1 MHQNKLFNRTRLQ
14 LAGCYAA
21 VMGVILSLSGLT
33 IHQLLAIA
41 HWQAVEQ
48 ELESISGTL
57 HDTLE
62 PKLIQP
68 DRLEPGIEQAL
79 PGLCVAQTDCSN
91 SNQDRHILG
100 IVQQGNYYLRFF
112 TQSGE
117 LLAGLGSQPE
127 GLPSPEPQAGWQTLQ
142 GQSSTRYHQ
151 ITLLLKT
158 ATGSPWGYMQ
168 LGRSLK
174 EYDDHLATVRL
185 LLAIGLP
192 LSMLA
197 VAGASWWL
205 AGLAMH
211 PVYQSYR
218 QMQQFTA
225 DAAHELRT
233 PIAAIRANVESV
245 QGVDDPSNEEM
256 RDTLAAVNRQN
267 KRLAHLVQDLL
278 LLSRMDQQVVTEK
291 QPCCLNDLIQDLVE
305 SLSVLEMAASIKL
318 LTQLPVKE
326 PVWVIGDENQLIRL
340 CSNLIVNALQYTP
353 SGGSVTVILERDET
367 QALIQVQD
375 TGIGI
380 APADQSR
387 IFDRFYRV
395 NRDRSRHTGGAGLG
409 LAIAKAI
416 AQFHHGSIQ
425 VKSEL
430 GNGSTFTVRLP
441 LAIPCHDWQRQNVS
455 RRRVVHDCDR

>member
-1 MHQNKLFNRTRLQ
+1 MYQNKLFNRTRIR
-14 LAGCYAA
+14 LAGCYAG
-21 VMGVILSLSGLT
+21 VMGLILSLSGLT
-33 IHQLLAIA
+33 THQMLAIA

-68 DRLEPGIEQAL
+68 NRLEPAIKQAL
-79 PGLCVAQTDCSN
+79 PGLCLTDTDCSTDA
-91 SNQDRHILG
+91 QTRHILG
-100 IVQQGNYYLRFF
+100 IVQEGNYYVRFF
-112 TQSGE
+112 TQSGQP
-117 LLAGLGSQPE
+117 LASLGSQLVGSQPAGSGSPPPALQE
-127 GLPSPEPQAGWQTLQ
+127 GWSTLQ
-142 GQSSTRYHQ
+142 DRNGTRYHQ
-151 ITLLLKT
+151 TTLLLKT
-158 ATGSPWGYMQ
+158 ATGFPWGYMQ
-168 LGRSLK
+168 IGRSLK

-205 AGLAMH
+205 AGLAMR

-245 QGVDDPSNEEM
+245 QGITELTNEEM
-256 RDTLAAVNRQN
+256 QETLGAVDRQN

-278 LLSRMDQQVVTEK
+278 LLSRMEQMVLAENR
-291 QPCCLNDLIQDLVE
+291 QPCCLDELIHDLVE
-305 SLSVLEMAASIKL
+305 SLSVLEIAASIKL
-318 LTQLPVKE
+318 LTQFPVKA
-326 PVWVIGDENQLIRL
+326 PLWVMGDENQLVRL
-340 CSNLIVNALQYTP
+340 FSNLIVNALQYTP
-353 SGGSVTVILERDET
+353 PGGIVTVTLERNET
-367 QALIQVQD
+367 HALIQIKD

-380 APADQSR
+380 APSDQSR

-395 NRDRSRHTGGAGLG
+395 NNDRSRHTGGAGLG
-409 LAIAKAI
+409 LAIVQAI
-416 AQFHHGSIQ
+416 IEAHHGDIKVQ
-425 VKSEL
+425 SEL
-430 GNGSTFTVRLP
+430 GKGSIFTIRLP
-441 LAIPCHDWQRQNVS
+441 LEISS
-455 RRRVVHDCDR
+455 RTR

>member
-1 MHQNKLFNRTRLQ
+1 MESAIDLTRLMHQNKLFNRTRVQ

-33 IHQLLAIA
+33 IHQMLAIA
-41 HWQAVEQ
+41 HWHAVEQ
-48 ELESISGTL
+48 ELASISGTL

-62 PKLIQP
+62 PKLIQSN
-68 DRLEPGIEQAL
+68 RLEPTIKQAL

-91 SNQDRHILG
+91 GDQDRHILG
-100 IVQQGNYYLRFF
+100 IVQQGNYYVRFF

-117 LLAGLGSQPE
+117 LLASLGSQPD
-127 GLPSPEPQAGWQTLQ
+127 GSPPPETKEGWQTLQ
-142 GQSSTRYHQ
+142 DQSGTRYHQ

-168 LGRSLK
+168 IGRSLQ

-185 LLAIGLP
+185 LLAVGLP

-205 AGLAMH
+205 AGLAMR

-256 RDTLAAVNRQN
+256 QDTLEAVDRQN
-267 KRLAHLVQDLL
+267 NRLAHLVQDLL
-278 LLSRMDQQVVTEK
+278 LLSRMDQKVLMEK
-291 QPCCLNDLIQDLVE
+291 QQPCCLNDLIQDLVE
-305 SLSVLEMAASIKL
+305 SLSVLEIAASIKL
-318 LTQLPVKE
+318 LTQFPVKE
-326 PVWVIGDENQLIRL
+326 PVWVMGDENQLVRL
-340 CSNLIVNALQYTP
+340 FSNLIVNALQYTLP
-353 SGGSVTVILERDET
+353 GGIVTVTLEQDET
-367 QALIQVQD
+367 HALIQIED

-380 APADQSR
+380 APSEQSR

-395 NRDRSRHTGGAGLG
+395 NSDRSRHTGGAGLG
-409 LAIAKAI
+409 LAIAKVI
-416 AQFHHGSIQ
+416 TQSHHGGIQ
-425 VKSEL
+425 VRSEL

-441 LAIPCHDWQRQNVS
+441 LQT
-455 RRRVVHDCDR
+455 